1 MRDQH
6 SMCQQRLWPRLW
18 LGQGASLAYGVIFV
32 SLDLWLDHWVSDHG
46 IAKRALRDRSTA
58 VITTMTLMSWWHRVT
73 DTKSESANV
82 TEKDRAL

>member
-32 SLDLWLDHWVSDHG
+32 SLDL
-46 IAKRALRDRSTA
+46 
-58 VITTMTLMSWWHRVT
+58 
-73 DTKSESANV
+73 
-82 TEKDRAL
+82 